1 MREELVFTL
10 PKFEGSLDLLLYLVT
25 KHKMD
30 IMDIQVS
37 IIADEFLDYIN
48 RMRKLD
54 VNLASDFMVMAST
67 LMEMKSRALLP
78 RRTEEEEKELQEMKL
93 DLSRRLME
101 YKIMKELGGFFKEKM
116 EEISKYHPV
125 KVGVERRIKKGD
137 RKKNERLFKRFREVF
152 SIVGR
157 ELSLREKVYR
167 IRGERYSVEEKMR
180 WIEGIL
186 ENLDG
191 VPLVDLLRESR
202 DKLEMLVIF
211 LAFLE
216 LVKIG
221 SIRIVKVGDGLI
233 LSKKGDG
240 G

>member
-1 MREELVFTL
+1 MKEELVFSL

-48 RMRKLD
+48 KMRKLD
-54 VNLASDFMVMAST
+54 INLASDFMVMAST

-78 RRTEEEEKELQEMKL
+78 RRTEREERELEEMKL

-101 YKIMKELGGFFKEKM
+101 YKKMKELGKFIKEKM
-116 EEISKYHPV
+116 EEISKFFPV
-125 KVGVERRIKKGD
+125 KVGIERRVEKQD
-137 RKKNERLFKRFREVF
+137 EERNRKLLGRIREIF
-152 SIVGR
+152 LIVGR

-167 IRGERYSVEEKMR
+167 IKGERYSVENKMNWIKQKMSMEKCLP
-180 WIEGIL
+180 L
-186 ENLDG
+186 EE
-191 VPLVDLLRESR
+191 LLKTAK
-202 DKLEMLVIF
+202 DKLELLVIF

-221 SIRIVKVGDGLI
+221 FIRIHERGDTFI
-233 LSKKGDG
+233 LSLEGD
-240 G
+240 

>member
-1 MREELVFTL
+1 MKEELVFSL

-48 RMRKLD
+48 KMRKLD
-54 VNLASDFMVMAST
+54 INLASDFMVMAST

-78 RRTEEEEKELQEMKL
+78 RRTEREERELEEMKL

-101 YKIMKELGGFFKEKM
+101 YKKMKELGKFIKEKM
-116 EEISKYHPV
+116 EEISKFFPV
-125 KVGVERRIKKGD
+125 KVGIERRVEKQD
-137 RKKNERLFKRFREVF
+137 EERNRKLLERIREIF

-167 IRGERYSVEEKMR
+167 IKGERYSVENKMNWIKQKMSMEKYLP
-180 WIEGIL
+180 L
-186 ENLDG
+186 EE
-191 VPLVDLLRESR
+191 LLKTAK
-202 DKLEMLVIF
+202 DKLELLVIF

-221 SIRIVKVGDGLI
+221 FIRIHERGDTFI
-233 LSKKGDG
+233 LSLEGD
-240 G
+240 